1 VWAEG
6 FVAKPPL
13 RGCLGSIGMAVAP
26 LDLEIRRIVTDSD
39 LDGVVTAAIL
49 RRWWPEAEV
58 VFGHPGELRA
68 GLLDGQ
74 MDRNTAVCDLPR
86 HPDCGLS
93 IDHHQTNEPPDDD
106 GSGSVI
112 VWRNTPSAARIA
124 YELVSERMDLSD
136 LEDLLTWVDKLDGG
150 GVTREEYLSD
160 HPAVWLGRVIDV
172 GEGTAMSV
180 LESLQ
185 EGEGIKA
192 ILSGSDIASRVAE
205 RRDQRVVLTQAI
217 LERVYV
223 DDRLS
228 IARLE
233 DLGMRSNGYHVTA
246 LVGDACDACVI
257 IHGNVGAVF
266 GEEGRYPVSAS
277 FYTNSFL
284 HPEGGIYDLTRLAT
298 RFDPD
303 GGGHA
308 NACGCRI
315 QPLKDGEREARGVV
329 DSDIEA
335 NLSAWLGIWGD
346 RHSQNGQQVEES

>member
-1 VWAEG
+1 M
-6 FVAKPPL
+6 
-13 RGCLGSIGMAVAP
+13 GSIGMATSP

-49 RRWWPEAEV
+49 RRWWPGAEV
-58 VFGHPGELRA
+58 IFGHPGELRA

-93 IDHHQTNEPPDDD
+93 IDHHQTNEPSEDDE
-106 GSGSVI
+106 SGPVV

-124 YELVSERMDLSD
+124 YELVSERVDLSD
-136 LEDLLTWVDKLDGG
+136 LDDLLMWVDKLDGG
-150 GVTREEYLSD
+150 RVTREEYLSD

-172 GEGTAMSV
+172 GEGTAMRV

-185 EGEGIKA
+185 GGEDIRK
-192 ILSGSDIASRVAE
+192 ILSDSDIAPRVAE
-205 RRDQRVVLTQAI
+205 RRDQRVALTQVI

-223 DDRLS
+223 EDRLA

-233 DLGMRSNGYHVTA
+233 DIGMRSNGYHVTA

-266 GEEGRYPVSAS
+266 GEERGYPVSAS

-284 HPEGGIYDLTRLAT
+284 HPDGGIYDLTRLAT

-315 QPLKDGEREARGVV
+315 QPLKDRRVEKRGVV

-335 NLSAWLGIWGD
+335 NLAAWLGIWAE
-346 RHSQNGQQVEES
+346 RRSQNGQQIEES